1 MKEHI
6 FLKSKNKSHILAV
19 KQIKV
24 KSGKKKKN
32 FHAHFTVLQVKKSY
46 LTMGFYCYRICS
58 LSFSCIGY
66 LKKMLLS

>member
-24 KSGKKKKN
+24 KSGKKKKTSTLILQ
-32 FHAHFTVLQVKKSY
+32 FYRWKKAISQWDFTAIEFALWVLAV
-46 LTMGFYCYRICS
+46 
-58 LSFSCIGY
+58 
-66 LKKMLLS
+66 

>member
-24 KSGKKKKN
+24 KSGKKK
-32 FHAHFTVLQVKKSY
+32 TSTLILQ
-46 LTMGFYCYRICS
+46 FYR
-58 LSFSCIGY
+58 
-66 LKKMLLS
+66 

>member
-24 KSGKKKKN
+24 KSGKKKKLPRS
-32 FHAHFTVLQVKKSY
+32 FYSFTGEKK
-46 LTMGFYCYRICS
+46 
-58 LSFSCIGY
+58 LSHNGI
-66 LKKMLLS
+66 LLL